1 MASTLKLGV
10 GSLDQ
15 FNIVRGEEA
24 PLSLELPNPPPLV
37 HHLNVLND
45 VIRVERDLIITI
57 CVCASC
63 GNTLNEI
70 HGPHGA

>member
-15 FNIVRGEEA
+15 FNIVGGEEA
-24 PLSLELPNPPPLV
+24 PLSLELPNPPPLI

-57 CVCASC
+57 CLVVVDCS
-63 GNTLNEI
+63 GS
-70 HGPHGA
+70 